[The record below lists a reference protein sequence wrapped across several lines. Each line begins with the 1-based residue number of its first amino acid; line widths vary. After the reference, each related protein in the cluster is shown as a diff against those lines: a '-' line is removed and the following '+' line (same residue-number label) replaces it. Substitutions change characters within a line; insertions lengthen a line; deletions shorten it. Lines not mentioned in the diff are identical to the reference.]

1 MHGACICKP
10 ENYDVCEVVLLFF
23 LPFFFFLRQ
32 YLFLDLLTCVCLT
45 VVVCVVVVDFRQ
57 Y

>member
-23 LPFFFFLRQ
+23 LPFFFF
-32 YLFLDLLTCVCLT
+32 FEAV
-45 VVVCVVVVDFRQ
+45 FIS
-57 Y
+57 